1 MGAEGV
7 EAAARV
13 FTMCHINRSTDG
25 VAPLYICAERSRWV
39 FAETPHSVLNVF
51 TSQMQTTSVC
61 RMSPFGCEITKI
73 PKTQSR
79 CVQRAVRTIV
89 GRLNSTQTCR
99 RRAESCCWSLRL
111 HTHHASISDVTVP
124 TRCDITVIRLPAN
137 LPSVFIRETPKLI
150 TENSSG
156 QTVAAAR
163 S

>member
-1 MGAEGV
+1 MTNIPDCRLCKWRGDSVGAEGV

-51 TSQMQTTSVC
+51 TSQTQTTSVC

-89 GRLNSTQTCR
+89 GRLNSTKTCR

-111 HTHHASISDVTVP
+111 HTHHASISDVTGP
-124 TRCDITVIRLPAN
+124 HPLWHHWLGCRQIYLLFSLEK
-137 LPSVFIRETPKLI
+137 LPS
-150 TENSSG
+150 
-156 QTVAAAR
+156 
-163 S
+163 